1 VFVVQV
7 VVADAHTIVQD
18 IVGDAEEGVLIV
30 IKFHDNN
37 QRTITILAKMNSN
50 EHYFY

>member
-1 VFVVQV
+1 MFVVQV

-18 IVGDAEEGVLIV
+18 IVVAVEEDVLIA